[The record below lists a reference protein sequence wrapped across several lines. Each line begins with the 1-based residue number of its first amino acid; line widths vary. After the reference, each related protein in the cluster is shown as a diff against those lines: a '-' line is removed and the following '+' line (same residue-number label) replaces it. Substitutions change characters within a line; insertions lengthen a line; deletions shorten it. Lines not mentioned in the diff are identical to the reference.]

1 MALAELAMIVAYSN
15 MSAMAS
21 FLFLKPLA
29 ELAKVQYEVKQDV
42 FNNNIRFTLQNRS
55 QIDSKNNQ
63 IYGHH

>member
-29 ELAKVQYEVKQDV
+29 ELAKV
-42 FNNNIRFTLQNRS
+42 
-55 QIDSKNNQ
+55 
-63 IYGHH
+63 